1 MSGTGGDPL
10 IPEHMPT
17 STAIAEADPAGGA
30 LRYRGVDVRD
40 LVGVVPFDRV
50 WGLLVVDDLGHR
62 LPPADIFPLPARTGD
77 MSSDVVSA
85 LASVSP
91 VWGFGPLHDIDDATA
106 VDHLARTSVLMLSF
120 VAQSARGPDLPVVPQ
135 RVVDTAHSVPARFLV
150 RWRGEADPRHVE
162 ALDAYFVTAAE
173 HGFNASTYATRIVAS
188 TGADVAT
195 CLAAGMSAISG
206 PLHGGAP
213 ARVLR
218 LLTAVSR
225 LDDPRPYLTSLLD
238 ADRRIMGFGH
248 TVYRARDPRADVIR
262 EVCRRLDAPLF
273 DVADAVDAS
282 ATALLADRHQ
292 GHPLHANLD
301 FWAAVLL
308 DLAEVPPGAFSS
320 LFACARSAG
329 WSAHILEQKQLGTV
343 IRPHASYE
351 GRPPRPVTAVAGWD
365 DRFPTRDTEGRP

>member
-1 MSGTGGDPL
+1 MTGTGEDPL
-10 IPEHMPT
+10 IPERLPW

-62 LPPADIFPLPARTGD
+62 LPPADLFPLPARTGD

-106 VDHLARTSVLMLSF
+106 VDHLARASVLMLSF

-135 RVVDTAHSVPARFLV
+135 RVVDTVDSVPARFLV

-173 HGFNASTYATRIVAS
+173 HGFNASTYAARIVAS
-188 TGADVAT
+188 TGADAAT

-206 PLHGGAP
+206 PLHGGAS

-225 LDDPRPYLTSLLD
+225 TEDPRAYLTALLD
-238 ADRRIMGFGH
+238 AGHRIMGFGH

-262 EVCRRLDAPLF
+262 EVCRRLGAPLF
-273 DVADAVDAS
+273 DVADAVDTA
-282 ATALLADRHQ
+282 ATELLTDRHR
-292 GHPLHANLD
+292 GRPVHANLD

-329 WSAHILEQKQLGTV
+329 WSAHILEQKRLGTV
-343 IRPHASYE
+343 IRPLATYT
-351 GRPPRPVTAVAGWD
+351 GRPPRPVDSVTGWD
-365 DRFPTRDTEGRP
+365 DRFSTREEGRP

>member
-1 MSGTGGDPL
+1 MTGTGEDPL
-10 IPEHMPT
+10 IPERLPW

-62 LPPADIFPLPARTGD
+62 LPPADLFPLPARTGD

-91 VWGFGPLHDIDDATA
+91 AWGFGPLPDIDDATA
-106 VDHLARTSVLMLSF
+106 VDHLARASVLMLSF

-135 RVVDTAHSVPARFLV
+135 RVVDTVDSVPARFLV

-173 HGFNASTYATRIVAS
+173 HGFNASTYAARIVAS
-188 TGADVAT
+188 TGADAAT

-206 PLHGGAP
+206 PLHGGAS

-225 LDDPRPYLTSLLD
+225 TEDPRAYLTALLD
-238 ADRRIMGFGH
+238 AGHRIMGFGH

-262 EVCRRLDAPLF
+262 EVCRRLGAPLF
-273 DVADAVDAS
+273 DVADAVDTA
-282 ATALLADRHQ
+282 ATELLTDRHR
-292 GHPLHANLD
+292 GRPVHANLD

-329 WSAHILEQKQLGTV
+329 WSAHILEQKRLGTV
-343 IRPHASYE
+343 IRPLATYT
-351 GRPPRPVTAVAGWD
+351 GRPPRPVDSVTGWD
-365 DRFPTRDTEGRP
+365 DRFSTREEGRP

>member
-1 MSGTGGDPL
+1 MTTPGEPPPFTGT
-10 IPEHMPT
+10 MPRT
-17 STAIAEADPAGGA
+17 TAIAEADPDGGV
-30 LRYRGVDVRD
+30 LRYRGVDVRE

-50 WGLLVVDDLGHR
+50 WGLLVVDDLRHR

-77 MSSDVVSA
+77 MSADVVSA

-106 VDHLARTSVLMLSF
+106 VDHLARASVLMLSF

-135 RVVDTAHSVPARFLV
+135 RVVDTAGSVAERFLV

-173 HGFNASTYATRIVAS
+173 HGFNASTATTRLVAS

-218 LLTAVSR
+218 LLEAVAD
-225 LDDPRPYLTSLLD
+225 LDDPTPYLTARLD
-238 ADRRIMGFGH
+238 SGRRIMGFGH
-248 TVYRARDPRADVIR
+248 SVYRARDPRADVIR

-273 DVADAVDAS
+273 EVADAVDRT
-282 ATALLADRHQ
+282 ATALLTERHP
-292 GHPLHANLD
+292 GHDLHTNLD

-308 DLAEVPPGAFSS
+308 SFAEVPPNAFSS
-320 LFACARSAG
+320 LFGCARSAG
-329 WSAHILEQKQLGTV
+329 WSAHILEQKRLGIV
-343 IRPHASYE
+343 IRPYAQYV
-351 GRPPRPVTAVAGWD
+351 GRPPRPVTDVAGWE
-365 DRFPTRDTEGRP
+365 DRPPPPTSEGPP

>member
-1 MSGTGGDPL
+1 MSGPGEHPSSL
-10 IPEHMPT
+10 EHMPR
-17 STAIAEADPAGGA
+17 STAIAEADPAGGV
-30 LRYRGVDVRD
+30 LRYRGIDVRD

-120 VAQSARGPDLPVVPQ
+120 VAQSARGPELPVVPQ
-135 RVVDTAHSVPARFLV
+135 RVVDGAGSVAERFLV

-173 HGFNASTYATRIVAS
+173 HGFNASTYTARIVAS
-188 TGADVAT
+188 TGADAAT
-195 CLAAGMSAISG
+195 CLAAGVSAISG

-218 LLTAVSR
+218 LLHAVEH
-225 LDDPRPYLTSLLD
+225 LDDPTPTLVSLLD
-238 ADRRIMGFGH
+238 SGRRIMGFGH
-248 TVYRARDPRADVIR
+248 SVYRARDPRADTIR
-262 EVCRRLDAPLF
+262 DVCRRLDAPLF
-273 DVADAVDAS
+273 EVAATVDRTAS
-282 ATALLADRHQ
+282 ALLAERLPGKAVHT
-292 GHPLHANLD
+292 NLD

-308 DLAEVPPGAFSS
+308 DLAEVPPNAFSS

-329 WSAHILEQKQLGTV
+329 WSAHILEQKQRGTV
-343 IRPHASYE
+343 IRPYAHYD
-351 GRPPRPVTAVAGWD
+351 GRPPRAVSEVTGWD
-365 DRFPTRDTEGRP
+365 DRFSDPDAGAQP